1 LGKNLDKDKR
11 MKKMI
16 YGPVPSRRLGISLGV
31 DVVPYKTCSY
41 DCIYCQLGKTTNRTI
56 QRGSFVPVDSVI
68 REIREVTDQNSDID
82 YITFSGSG
90 EPTLNKDIG
99 RMIEKV
105 KKITP
110 IPVAVLTNG
119 SLLWDREVREDLGEA
134 DLVVPSLDAVSEE
147 VFRKINR
154 PIAGLAIEK
163 VLDGL
168 KTFCAQFKGNIYL
181 EIMLVKTAN
190 DSKEEIAEINRFVKN
205 LSIDEIQLN
214 TVVRPPGDLDA
225 RPLNQEE
232 LNQVR
237 SLFDPKLKVEV
248 IANFKRETS
257 KAYHKDL
264 EQAIIELV
272 RRRPTKKE
280 EMAVSLGVHPN
291 EIAKYLQVLE
301 DNRTI
306 KRSWGK
312 EKSAVYFVIA

>member
-1 LGKNLDKDKR
+1 LGKNLGKDKK

-31 DVVPYKTCSY
+31 DIVPYKTCSY
-41 DCIYCQLGKTTNRTI
+41 DCIYCQLGKTTNQTT

-68 REIREVTDQNSDID
+68 EEIKEVIDENSDID

-90 EPTLNKDIG
+90 EPTLNEDIG
-99 RMIEKV
+99 RMIERVRKL
-105 KKITP
+105 TP

-119 SLLWDREVREDLGEA
+119 SLLWHHKVREDLSQA
-134 DLVVPSLDAVSEE
+134 DLVVPSLDAVSEKA
-147 VFRKINR
+147 FRKVNR
-154 PIAGLAIEK
+154 PIGSLGIGK

-168 KTFCAQFKGNIYL
+168 KTFCAQFEGKIYL
-181 EIMLVKTAN
+181 EILLVKNAN
-190 DSKEEIAEINRFVKN
+190 DSEEEIREINRFVKN
-205 LSIDEIQLN
+205 LKLDEIHLN
-214 TVVRPPGDLDA
+214 TVVRPPGDPDA

-232 LNQVR
+232 LNDVR

-257 KAYHKDL
+257 KAYQKDL

-291 EIAKYLQVLE
+291 EIVKYLQILE
-301 DNRTI
+301 EKKTI
-306 KRSWGK
+306 RRSQDEEESGT
-312 EKSAVYFVIA
+312 YFVIA